1 MIIEKAF
8 SVLHA
13 VVFNHQYVEIT
24 YINSLAYTKKTTSK
38 LEIKRNWCYPYDD
51 GKLLEIIGIAKNNM
65 RNIKHSKNFKTFEL
79 PNNEW
84 TCCLLDNTFI
94 LNKIDIYWFKTLSSL
109 TYLQLWY
116 KNTIFDKK
124 IKNMSK
130 YIPYIQDKRFVSGK
144 EMFSTIQNKE
154 TVSSLLYKYKQKN
167 IITKV

>member
-65 RNIKHSKNFKTFEL
+65 RNIKHSKTFTTFEL

-84 TCCLLDNTFI
+84 TCCLLDNIFI
-94 LNKIDIYWFKTLSSL
+94 LNQIDIYWFKTLSSL

-154 TVSSLLYKYKQKN
+154 TVSSLLYKYKQKKN
-167 IITKV
+167 YH